1 MRRAWSFVVAIV
13 LFGLMAYNLFIGQP
27 ILDINIAAAGAAL
40 IAITLSWWFETAE
53 RR

>member
-13 LFGLMAYNLFIGQP
+13 LFGLMGYNLVAGRP
-27 ILDINIAAAGAAL
+27 ILDINIVAAGTAL